1 MIGSTV
7 ERTGGR
13 TALAL
18 PGSGWPAFLGSPG
31 SAGAAMTGSGP
42 LLELRGI
49 DKRFGGVHANRSV
62 DLTLHAGEVLG
73 LLGENGAGKTTLM
86 NILFGIYRADAG
98 QVRIDGHPVAIRS
111 PADALAAGIGMVH
124 QHFHLVERH
133 SVLENLMVG
142 ESGRRGLL
150 DRAGARARL
159 AGIGERY
166 GLRLDADRPVGLL
179 SVGEQQ
185 RLEIIKALYR
195 GARVLILDEPTSVLT
210 PQETEGLFRAIR
222 TMAAQGVGVIF
233 ISHKLNEVRAI
244 TDRLVVMRQ
253 GAVVATAAN
262 DGSLG
267 ARRLAELMCGHELR
281 APVREATR
289 PGPVLLALD
298 RVSTRPGP
306 EHPVALKEVSLSVRG
321 GEILGLVG
329 VSGNGQRELA
339 EVIGGTLAA
348 TGGRIEV
355 AGRPARG
362 AGARRRRR
370 LGVAHVPEDRLGAGL
385 LRTAPLVDSMILARV
400 GEAPFSRRGIL
411 NHDAAKRFVADQ
423 IAKFGIRAAGP
434 EARTG
439 TLSGGNLQKALL
451 ARELAF
457 EPLVLIAAQPTRGL
471 DVAAKE
477 FVHGQLLGL
486 RARGRAVLVIS
497 EDLEELFE
505 IADRIAVIFEGRI
518 LDSMPV
524 GEAEVARIGLL
535 MAGAEATP

>member
-1 MIGSTV
+1 
-7 ERTGGR
+7 
-13 TALAL
+13 
-18 PGSGWPAFLGSPG
+18 
-31 SAGAAMTGSGP
+31 MTRSGP

-49 DKRFGGVHANRSV
+49 DKRFGPVHANRSV
-62 DLTLHAGEVLG
+62 DLTLDAREVLG

-98 QVRIDGHPVAIRS
+98 QVRIDGRAVAIRS

-142 ESGRRGLL
+142 EPGRRGLL
-150 DRAGARARL
+150 DRTGARARL
-159 AGIGERY
+159 AEIGTRY
-166 GLRLDADRPVGLL
+166 GLRLDPERPVGALG
-179 SVGEQQ
+179 VGEQQ

-210 PQETEGLFRAIR
+210 PQETEGLFGAIR
-222 TMAAQGVGVIF
+222 AMAAQGVGVIF

-253 GAVVATAAN
+253 GAVVARIAN
-262 DGSLG
+262 DGTLS
-267 ARRLAELMCGHELR
+267 ARRLAELMCGRELTAPAR
-281 APVREATR
+281 AATK
-289 PGPVLLALD
+289 PGPILLALEH
-298 RVSTRPGP
+298 VSTRRGP
-306 EHPVALKEVSLSVRG
+306 EQPVALQEVSLSVRG
-321 GEILGLVG
+321 GEILGIIG

-339 EVIGGTLAA
+339 ELIGGTVSAA
-348 TGGRIEV
+348 AGRIEV
-355 AGRPARG
+355 AGRTVTG
-362 AGARRRRR
+362 ASPRRMRR
-370 LGVAHVPEDRLGAGL
+370 LGVALVPEDRLGAGL
-385 LRTAPLVDSMILARV
+385 LAARPLVDSMIMARI
-400 GEAPFSRRGIL
+400 GDAPFSRHGIL
-411 NHDAAKRFVADQ
+411 NQGAARRFVAAE
-423 IAKFGIRAAGP
+423 IEKFGIRAAGP

-457 EPLVLIAAQPTRGL
+457 EPLVLVAAQPTRGL

-477 FVHGQLLGL
+477 FVHRQLLGL

-505 IADRIAVIFEGRI
+505 LADRIAVMFEGRI
-518 LDSMPV
+518 VEVMPAA
-524 GEAEVARIGLL
+524 EAEVARIGLL
-535 MAGAEATP
+535 MAGAGASP